1 VLRPGVPQR
10 LADLLTDMNT
20 ELERLVEAGEL

>member
-10 LADLLTDMNT
+10 LADLLTDMST